1 MNSFTKQFW
10 SNGSSGS
17 LLKLIYNNNLPEN
30 LTTHAA
36 LQDFKKRY
44 LRHVN
49 NLY

>member
-1 MNSFTKQFW
+1 MLTAFYILFSLQALR
-10 SNGSSGS
+10 SGTT
-17 LLKLIYNNNLPEN
+17 YVPEN

-44 LRHVN
+44 LSHVT